1 MTSPLAGV
9 TLGIVDSWDAAV
21 EFMAWLS
28 RGNRDRLAVDT
39 ETTGL
44 RLNNGDRARLVQVGW
59 IDGAWSIPWH
69 NYRGL
74 FEEVVRRF
82 TGRYVMHNAKFDWTA
97 LANEGSEVTIPRHRI
112 DDTAIMS
119 HLAEPNLSRALK
131 PQASRHVDAAA
142 AGASRLLD
150 AAMAEAGWTWGT
162 VPWWFEPYWQYAA
175 LDTVLTAFLDE
186 HHRPTI
192 EAQCP
197 SAYDLELAVQW
208 VILDM
213 ERRGVH
219 VDRDFARDAEKRFL
233 DEANE
238 LSRSV
243 KSEFDCSIGSIPQLV
258 QRFQEDGVELWQRTE
273 KGAFQLTAEVLRGL
287 DHPLAPMVLRYRRL
301 GKLASTY
308 LRHFAEDADAN
319 DLLHPSINTLGAR
332 TGRMS
337 MDTPNLQN
345 LPRRSDSNP
354 DANTVRNAITS
365 RYGDDGGTLLMCDFD
380 QIEMRMLAHMSG
392 DAGLRAAFASPNDFF
407 VELAQAIY
415 RDPHLIKSDPRR
427 SLTKNVGYAQIYGAG
442 LAKLALTAGVS
453 IDQVEVVKQRFDQLY
468 PSVKRFQRQV
478 EDRAWARS
486 RAGGEP
492 YVLSPVTGRHHVADR
507 GKVYALVNYLIQGTA
522 AEIFKQA
529 ILRLDAAGFGEY
541 MMIPVHDEIVLDVP
555 ADVRDDAVKALR
567 ETMNDFETFRVPI
580 TASVAAGVRWGE
592 KQEVSDG

>member
-1 MTSPLAGV
+1 MTGRLDNV
-9 TLGIVDSWDAAV
+9 TLGVVDCWDAAV
-21 EFMAWLS
+21 DFMNWLS
-28 RGNRDRLAVDT
+28 KGQRDRLAVDT

-44 RLNNGDRARLVQVGW
+44 ALNNGDHVRLVQVGW
-59 IDGAWSIPWH
+59 TDGAWSIPWH

-82 TGRYVMHNAKFDWTA
+82 TGRYVTHNAKFDWTA
-97 LANEGSEVTIPRHRI
+97 LANEGPEVTLPRYRV

-119 HLAEPNLSRALK
+119 HLLEPNLSRALK
-131 PQASRHVDAAA
+131 PQAARHVDAAA

-150 AAMAEAGWTWGT
+150 AAMNAAGWSWGT
-162 VPWWFEPYWQYAA
+162 VPWWFEPYWQYGA

-186 HHRPTI
+186 HHRPLVQA
-192 EAQCP
+192 ECP
-197 SAYDLELAVQW
+197 AAYDLELAVQW
-208 VILDM
+208 VIMDM

-219 VDRDFARDAEKRFL
+219 VDRALANQTFGRFQGEAAEIEMK
-233 DEANE
+233 A
-238 LSRSV
+238 
-243 KSEFDCSIGSIPQLV
+243 KAEFGCSTGSIQQLV
-258 QRFQEDGVELWQRTE
+258 RRFQEDGVELWQRTE
-273 KGAFQLTAEVLRGL
+273 KGAFQLTAEVLRGI
-287 DHPLAPMVLRYRRL
+287 DHPLAPMVLRRRGL
-301 GKLASTY
+301 LKLASTY
-308 LRHFAEDADAN
+308 LSHFAEDADAD

-345 LPRRSDSNP
+345 LPRRSESNP
-354 DANTVRNAITS
+354 DVNAVRNAVTS

-415 RDPHLIKSDPRR
+415 RDPHLVKSDPRR

-442 LAKLALTAGVS
+442 LAKLAATAGVS

-522 AEIFKQA
+522 AEVFKQA
-529 ILRLDAAGFGEY
+529 LLRLDAAGFGQY

-555 ADVRDDAVKALR
+555 ADARDNAVAALR

-592 KQEVSDG
+592 KQEVQE